1 MQRGDYLVVGI
12 HGDATV
18 NRNKGHNLPL
28 MNLHERAL
36 SVLGCRYVDNVLL
49 DAPYTISPALVDTLK
64 VSVVVGSST
73 EDRFSYPQ
81 QAGILEALENPSNFN
96 MGKIVQQIRDNETAF
111 QAKFKRK
118 MQAEHDFLKNKY
130 GEKEGKEASS

>member
-1 MQRGDYLVVGI
+1 MVGI

-64 VSVVVGSST
+64 VSVVVVGGSV
-73 EDRFSYPQ
+73 DDDVRFSYPQ

-130 GEKEGKEASS
+130 GEKDEKEASSSL